1 MDPISET
8 KKVEEII
15 KILNTI
21 NKTIEQILS
30 SNDTTIELEL
40 EYLFPDKDWPTL
52 EEYIKDKDV

>member
-1 MDPISET
+1 MEPEPET
-8 KKVEEII
+8 KQLEEII

-30 SNDTTIELEL
+30 SNNTTLEL

>member
-8 KKVEEII
+8 KQLEEIN
-15 KILNTI
+15 KILNSI
-21 NKTIEQILS
+21 NKTIDQILN
-30 SNDTTIELEL
+30 SNNTTLEL